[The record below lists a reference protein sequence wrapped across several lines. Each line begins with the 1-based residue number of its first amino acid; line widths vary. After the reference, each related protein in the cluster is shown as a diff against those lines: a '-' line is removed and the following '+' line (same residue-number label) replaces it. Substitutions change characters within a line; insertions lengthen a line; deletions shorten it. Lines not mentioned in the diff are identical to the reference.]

1 MGDLTACLVEYDEM
15 RSVAYL
21 LTLSHPGDT
30 GDP

>member
-1 MGDLTACLVEYDEM
+1 MGDLTACLVENDEM
-15 RSVAYL
+15 RRVAYL